1 VDRWSVDWNSVPV
14 IGAAVKYTACVAA
27 ETARLRDRR
36 SQLTREEVLAA
47 ARRLF
52 AERGYAGTSVRDI
65 AREAGVSPQTVYDS
79 IGSKSELV
87 ARLNDLID
95 AEAGIPGLVGA
106 MSDSDDPEYVAAN
119 SARVTR
125 AILGHCGDIL
135 RVLVAGAAG
144 EPDLVRVLEEGHR
157 RHVAGARQVVERL
170 HRLRALPRRTNLDEA
185 GQLLAAMSDV
195 RIALVLHDGY
205 GWPLDR
211 VEGWIASESRRRLL
225 GA

>member
-1 VDRWSVDWNSVPV
+1 MASEPP
-14 IGAAVKYTACVAA
+14 T
-27 ETARLRDRR
+27 LRDRR

-52 AERGYAGTSVRDI
+52 AERGYARTSVRDI
-65 AREAGVSPQTVYDS
+65 AREAKVSPQTVYDS
-79 IGSKSELV
+79 VGSKSELV

-95 AEAGIPGLVGA
+95 TEAGIPALAASVA
-106 MSDSDDPEYVAAN
+106 ASDDPAYVATT

-125 AILGHCGDIL
+125 AIVAQCGDIL
-135 RVLVAGAAG
+135 RTLAAGASG

-157 RHVAGARQVVERL
+157 RHVAGARHVVERL
-170 HRLRALPRRTNLDEA
+170 HRLRALPRRTNLDRAAES
-185 GQLLAAMSDV
+185 LAAVSDF
-195 RIALVLHDGY
+195 RIALVLHDQY

-225 GA
+225 GG